1 MLLRKKSRKNSL
13 GLYRVHSR
21 LGKFVAVAFVIQG
34 LLGITVL
41 YGILHQ
47 NTTTTQTGRVK
58 TVAGETKVFIVP
70 GAGTL
75 GDKGFSP
82 NPINVKVGAMA
93 VEPSIPFIR
102 LRIALRIYMFN
113 KMNTP
118 NITAKDI
125 GNGNKKEIVRLIPKD
140 IPSQTN
146 WLSKYCLLLLMFN
159 LDSHS
164 SILLLYSC

>member
-1 MLLRKKSRKNSL
+1 
-13 GLYRVHSR
+13 
-21 LGKFVAVAFVIQG
+21 
-34 LLGITVL
+34 
-41 YGILHQ
+41 
-47 NTTTTQTGRVK
+47 
-58 TVAGETKVFIVP
+58 
-70 GAGTL
+70 
-75 GDKGFSP
+75 
-82 NPINVKVGAMA
+82 
-93 VEPSIPFIR
+93 
-102 LRIALRIYMFN
+102 
-113 KMNTP
+113 MNTP

>member
-58 TVAGETKVFIVP
+58 TVA
-70 GAGTL
+70 